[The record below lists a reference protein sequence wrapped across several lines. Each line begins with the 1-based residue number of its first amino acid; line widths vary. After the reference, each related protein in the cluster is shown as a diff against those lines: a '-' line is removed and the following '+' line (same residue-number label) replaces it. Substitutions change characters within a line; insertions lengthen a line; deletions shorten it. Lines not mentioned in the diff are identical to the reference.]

1 MLTPLSDPPP
11 GPRPPLPAAAAAAE
25 QQTHTKWP
33 PSSLRRRLSVA
44 GRAGPPASPGA
55 RSRVAKARRSPLE
68 GLPPSSA
75 TGTRVPR
82 SPGARK
88 AQRGHVTQPPA
99 AILWSQFSGLGLVH
113 IRRGKRAGRRWG
125 VQRAGSGPRLQAPR
139 RAARWR
145 SGAAGAWL
153 RAPAGWRAHLPEGS
167 VQSPRGASEGPVTP
181 TSGLR
186 LISLPFL
193 KGNSEGAPGLP
204 RRRYIY
210 RR

>member
-55 RSRVAKARRSPLE
+55 RSRAAKARRSPLE

-153 RAPAGWRAHLPEGS
+153 LAAGSGGLASALAGGLGAVPTWSLRGACHSDFRAQADFSPLPE
-167 VQSPRGASEGPVTP
+167 R
-181 TSGLR
+181 
-186 LISLPFL
+186 
-193 KGNSEGAPGLP
+193 K
-204 RRRYIY
+204 
-210 RR
+210 